1 MVDATTCGTTD
12 ARTILHVRGLAVSA
26 GPRALLR
33 DIDLAIP
40 ERRVFG
46 IIGPSGAGKSTLLR
60 CLNRL
65 VDLDESLHVSGDV
78 ELDGR
83 SIFAPDVDVD
93 TLRARVGIL
102 FQQPA
107 IFPVS
112 IEKNVLFGARHLRR
126 LDRRAAADLAERA
139 LRDAALWDE
148 VKDRLDAPAVK
159 LSVGQQQRLCLARAL
174 ALDPEV
180 LLMDE
185 PTSALDVQST
195 DAIERLIVRLAPR
208 CTIVLVTHDIDQAR
222 RVTDRLACLGL
233 RDGVGRLVQC
243 GPCCELLDG
252 RTNAE
257 VAERLGRGSCCD

>member
-1 MVDATTCGTTD
+1 MVDATKPD
-12 ARTILHVRGLAVSA
+12 ASEARTMLDIRGLSVRA
-26 GPRALLR
+26 GSRTLLQ
-33 DIDLAIP
+33 DIDLEIP
-40 ERRVFG
+40 QRRVFG
-46 IIGPSGAGKSTLLR
+46 IIGPSGAGKSALLR

-65 VDLDESLHVSGDV
+65 IDLDTGLRVSGDI
-78 ELDGR
+78 ELDGQ

-107 IFPVS
+107 VFPQS
-112 IEKNVLFGARHLRR
+112 IEKNVLFGARHVRR
-126 LDRRAAADLAERA
+126 LDRVAAANLAERA

-148 VKDRLDAPAVK
+148 VKDRLAAPAIT

-185 PTSALDVQST
+185 PTSALDAHAT
-195 DAIERLIVRLAPR
+195 EAIEKLILRLAPR

-233 RDGVGRLVQC
+233 REGIGRLVEC
-243 GPCCELLDG
+243 GPRCELLDG
-252 RTNAE
+252 KTNSDI
-257 VAERLGRGSCCD
+257 AERLGGSDCGA